1 MDRLFFYFPQNLTGF
16 PQKSQELSTAF
27 NQLSTVFRLLAAF
40 FAWFSTKAGNSIHT
54 FEKLSTAF
62 WLFIHILFAPVW
74 CFTGIYP
81 QVNRPFFATFPVFS
95 TEKAVLSLF
104 FRRFWRF
111 FPLLYRML
119 STGLGCLSTI
129 TRWLSTIHFHDSL
142 RWGPVMKWKE
152 FEWQILWYTRVPS
165 TKKWLLEYPLDGTL
179 AALSRRFY
187 WK

>member
-40 FAWFSTKAGNSIHT
+40 FARFSTKSRNSIHT

-81 QVNRPFFATFPVFS
+81 QVNRPFLRHF
-95 TEKAVLSLF
+95 LF
-104 FRRFWRF
+104 FPQRRPCCPYFLGGSEGF
-111 FPLLYRML
+111 FHCYVVCYPQVWCVYPQ
-119 STGLGCLSTI
+119 
-129 TRWLSTIHFHDSL
+129 L
-142 RWGPVMKWKE
+142 RGGYPQFISM
-152 FEWQILWYTRVPS
+152 IL
-165 TKKWLLEYPLDGTL
+165 
-179 AALSRRFY
+179 
-187 WK
+187 